1 MAAKR
6 VTMAEV
12 AKEAGVS
19 IKTVSNAINGVGN
32 VLPKTQKKVDAA
44 VAKLGYR
51 IDTAARY
58 LKTRKHQ
65 NIGLAIGG
73 FDSPFYTQLLEG
85 VIEESTA
92 KGYTVT
98 ISTYNQ
104 LEGGVEE
111 LIREAPYSNAD
122 GWIVY
127 ASHPL
132 ADEGKVLEGEYPIVQ
147 CGNYTAFGKA
157 DLITLDNRG
166 SFRETTQLLL
176 DRGCTRIAALCA
188 PEGITRDTYHRKDA
202 VRGAAVIDRLE
213 GYIDALRD
221 NGVDVDWSLIPDGRR
236 WTMAGG
242 ASAVDDLL
250 GGAGDGG
257 AGGSGDGARPD
268 AILCYNDSAALG
280 ALYEL
285 QLRGVSVPGDVQVIG
300 FDNIAESQYSSPSL
314 TTVDPMWKD
323 YARMCVTRLIA
334 RINGDDSP
342 YATIALHPRLVERDS
357 TKR

>member
-1 MAAKR
+1 MASTKR

-19 IKTVSNAINGVGN
+19 IKTVSNVINGVGN
-32 VLPKTQKKVDAA
+32 VLPKTQRKVDAA
-44 VAKLGYR
+44 VTKLGYR

-58 LKTRKHQ
+58 LKTRRHQ
-65 NIGLAIGG
+65 TIGLAIGG

-85 VIEESTA
+85 MIEEA
-92 KGYTVT
+92 NNQGFTVT
-98 ISTYNQ
+98 ISTYNHM
-104 LEGGVEE
+104 EGGLEE

-127 ASHPL
+127 TSHQL
-132 ADEGKVLEGEYPIVQ
+132 SDEGKVLEGNYPIVQ

-166 SFRETTQLLL
+166 SFKETTQHLL
-176 DRGCTRIAALCA
+176 DGGCRRIAALCA
-188 PEGITRDTYHRKDA
+188 PEGISRETYHKKDA
-202 VRGAAVIDRLE
+202 VPGAAVIDRLE
-213 GYIDALRD
+213 GYFDALS
-221 NGVDVDWSLIPDGRR
+221 DVGIPIDWDLVPEGRR
-236 WTMAGG
+236 WTMEGG

-250 GGAGDGG
+250 ETGKT
-257 AGGSGDGARPD
+257 PD
-268 AILCYNDSAALG
+268 AIVCYNDSAALG

-285 QLRGVSVPGDVQVIG
+285 QLRGVRVPDEVQVIG
-300 FDNIAESQYSSPSL
+300 FDNIAESRYSSPSL

-323 YARMCVTRLIA
+323 YAKMCVTRLIA

-342 YATIALHPRLVERDS
+342 YATIALHPRLVERNS
-357 TKR
+357 TKKQ

>member
-6 VTMAEV
+6 VTMADV
-12 AKEAGVS
+12 AREAGVS

-58 LKTRKHQ
+58 LKTRRHQ
-65 NIGLAIGG
+65 TIGLAIGG

-85 VIEESTA
+85 VIDEATA

-132 ADEGKVLEGEYPIVQ
+132 EDEGKVLEGEYPIVQ

-157 DLITLDNRG
+157 DLVTLDNRG
-166 SFRETTQLLL
+166 TLRETTQLLI
-176 DRGCTRIAALCA
+176 DRGCSRIAALCA
-188 PEGITRDTYHRKDA
+188 PEGITRDTYHRRDA

-221 NGVDVDWSLIPDGRR
+221 NGLPVDWSLIPDGRR

-250 GGAGDGG
+250 TAGEGG
-257 AGGSGDGARPD
+257 RPD
-268 AILCYNDSAALG
+268 AIVCYNDSAALG

-300 FDNIAESQYSSPSL
+300 FDNIAESRYSSPSL

-323 YARMCVTRLIA
+323 YAKLCVTRLLA

-357 TKR
+357 TRR

>member
-1 MAAKR
+1 MAGKR

-58 LKTRKHQ
+58 LKTRRHQ
-65 NIGLAIGG
+65 TIGFAISG

-85 VIEESTA
+85 MIDEATA
-92 KGYTVT
+92 RGYSVT

-104 LEGGVEE
+104 LKGGAEE

-132 ADEGKVLEGEYPIVQ
+132 GNEGEVLEGDYPIVQ

-166 SFRETTQLLL
+166 SFRETTQLLI
-176 DRGCTRIAALCA
+176 DRGCRRIAALCA
-188 PEGITRDTYHRKDA
+188 PEGITRDTYHRQDA

-213 GYIDALRD
+213 GYIDALRG
-221 NGVDVDWSLIPDGRR
+221 NGLPVDWSLIPDGRR

-242 ASAVDDLL
+242 ASAVNDLL
-250 GGAGDGG
+250 AAGE
-257 AGGSGDGARPD
+257 GDRPD

-280 ALYEL
+280 ALYQL
-285 QLRGVSVPGDVQVIG
+285 QLRGVSVPGNVQVIG
-300 FDNIAESQYSSPSL
+300 FDNIAESRYSSPSL

-323 YARMCVTRLIA
+323 YAKLCVTRLLA

-357 TKR
+357 TRR

>member
-1 MAAKR
+1 MAGRR
-6 VTMAEV
+6 VTMADV

-32 VLPKTQKKVDAA
+32 VLPKTQKKVDDA

-58 LKTRKHQ
+58 LKTRRHQ
-65 NIGLAIGG
+65 TIGLAIGG

-85 VIEESTA
+85 VIEEATA
-92 KGYTVT
+92 HGFTVT

-132 ADEGKVLEGEYPIVQ
+132 NNEGEVLEGDYPIVQ

-166 SFRETTQLLL
+166 ALKETTQHLL
-176 DRGCTRIAALCA
+176 DRGARRIAALCA
-188 PEGITRDTYHRKDA
+188 PEGITRETYHKKDA

-213 GYIDALRD
+213 GYFDALRD
-221 NGVDVDWSLIPDGRR
+221 NDVPIDWDLVPDGRR
-236 WTMAGG
+236 WTLGGG
-242 ASAVDDLL
+242 ASAVEDMLR
-250 GGAGDGG
+250 AGTK
-257 AGGSGDGARPD
+257 PD
-268 AILCYNDSAALG
+268 AIVCYNDSSALG

-285 QLRGVSVPGDVQVIG
+285 QLRGVKVPEDVQVIG
-300 FDNIAESQYSSPSL
+300 FDNIAESRFSSPSL

-323 YARMCVTRLIA
+323 YAKMCVTRLLA

-357 TKR
+357 TRK